1 MGIILHNMDKKISPV
16 SQSDDHQA
24 LARLGTE
31 IRFQRG
37 HLGFSRSA
45 LAARSGVSLRFLA
58 QLEAGEGNISYLR
71 LRRVAEALGSD
82 PATLIQGAEE
92 RTSRPLALLG
102 MRGAGKSSVGKAL
115 ARRMGVRFLELDE
128 LVEVEA
134 GMSLAQ
140 IFELQGERYY
150 RRLER
155 EALTRFF
162 AGGEQAI
169 LAVGGGIVTEPETF
183 SLLQR
188 RTVTIWLKA
197 PAGEHWDRVL
207 AQGDPRPMRDHPD
220 AMAELERLWSIRARL
235 YAEAHKTVDTMQ
247 KSAEEVAIEIEKS
260 YIDRAS
266 PILSSLTKN

>member
-1 MGIILHNMDKKISPV
+1 MNKKSLPR
-16 SQSDDHQA
+16 SHRADHQA
-24 LARLGTE
+24 LRRLGSE

-37 HLGFSRSA
+37 RLGVSRSS

-82 PATLIQGAEE
+82 PAALIQGAEE

-102 MRGAGKSSVGKAL
+102 MRGAGKSSVGKLL

-140 IFELQGERYY
+140 IFELQGEPYY

-162 AGGEQAI
+162 SGSEQAV
-169 LAVGGGIVTEPETF
+169 LAVGGGIVTESETF
-183 SLLQR
+183 SLLGRQ
-188 RTVTIWLKA
+188 TVTIWLKA
-197 PAGEHWDRVL
+197 PAEEHWDRVL
-207 AQGDPRPMRDHPD
+207 AQGDKRPMLGNRE
-220 AMAELERLWSIRARL
+220 AMADLQRILQDREAL
-235 YAEAHKTVDTMQ
+235 YAKADMEFSTTDVALGPAVDELLALIEEARMAAVG
-247 KSAEEVAIEIEKS
+247 
-260 YIDRAS
+260 
-266 PILSSLTKN
+266 